1 MELLEYHGDINGNS
15 FHQANSIQVRR
26 RMIVRWW
33 KGSSH
38 FYEHFPEIG
47 TARYDLHI
55 YIYAWEAVWTIL
67 FFLMGFTRNGRFFL
81 FKCVFWFL
89 IVRGCEEIL

>member
-1 MELLEYHGDINGNS
+1 MELLEYHGDVNGNS

-26 RMIVRWW
+26 RMIVRWR

-47 TARYDLHI
+47 TARYDSHINIYTVYIHI

-67 FFLMGFTRNGRFFL
+67 FFLMGFTCNERFFCSNAY
-81 FKCVFWFL
+81 FGF
-89 IVRGCEEIL
+89 